1 METFA
6 RGHFNVDYEAR
17 IDWDRLRRERV
28 EKTQRHLKE
37 EGIDAL
43 LLWQDENVRYLTS
56 QRAIMLQ
63 YRSVTHYGVLL
74 SQEADPVLLTSGGE
88 IARVRESMPWIAHA
102 EAIPHMTEPGLVEN
116 VTRNQILP
124 YLEEYGVDKGK
135 VGIDAAT
142 FTMRRIFEQELS
154 GVEWVDGEHFM
165 YMSRVQKLPDEIKA
179 LQEATAIADAV
190 TQTAID
196 HVRAGVRECEVA
208 AEAMRTLFRYGGE
221 FAHVASPFVASGER
235 MSPPTRFA
243 TDKIIRHGDIVFIDI
258 GAMWG
263 GYFGDLGRTVI
274 CGKPSRRQQEIYTAV
289 YECLHAGVA
298 LMKPGHTNVQATE
311 AFIGKA
317 AEHSLE
323 KNFIN
328 LYIGHGCGIS
338 PNEPPYVGEA
348 ATGAMEVEF
357 EPNMVFAIE
366 PLIWV
371 PDVRGGGGVRIEDM
385 IWVREDGPE
394 YMSRAP
400 YCEALLIES
409 SR

>member
-1 METFA
+1 MDSFA
-6 RGHFNVDYEAR
+6 RGTFNVDYEAR
-17 IDWDRLRRERV
+17 IDWDRLRLERV
-28 EKTQRHLKE
+28 EKTQRHMKA

-74 SQEADPVLLTSGGE
+74 GQEAGPVLLTSGGE
-88 IARVRESMPWIAHA
+88 IDRVREAMPWVPHI

-124 YLEEYGVDKGK
+124 HLEAFGADRGK

-142 FTMRRIFEQELS
+142 FTMRQVFEKELA

-165 YMSRVQKLPDEIKA
+165 YLSRVRKLPDEIQA

-208 AEAMRTLFRYGGE
+208 AEAMRTLFRLGGE
-221 FAHVASPFVASGER
+221 FAHLASPFVASGER

-263 GYFGDLGRTVI
+263 GYFGDVGRTVI

-289 YECLHAGVA
+289 YECLHAGVEQ
-298 LMKPGHTNVQATE
+298 MRPGNTNVQATR
-311 AFIGKA
+311 AFLDKA
-317 AEHSLE
+317 AEHGLE

-328 LYIGHGCGIS
+328 LYIGHGCGVS

-348 ATGAMEVEF
+348 ATGAMEIEF
-357 EPNMVFAIE
+357 RPDMVFAIE

-371 PDVRGGGGVRIEDM
+371 PGVRGGGGVRVEDM

-400 YCEALLIES
+400 YCEELLI
-409 SR
+409 R

>member
-1 METFA
+1 MDSFA
-6 RGHFNVDYEAR
+6 RGTFNVDYEAR

-28 EKTQRHLKE
+28 EKTQRHMKT

-74 SQEADPVLLTSGGE
+74 GQEAGPVLLTSGGE
-88 IARVRESMPWIAHA
+88 IARVREAMPWVPHI
-102 EAIPHMTEPGLVEN
+102 ETIPHMTEPGLVEN
-116 VTRNQILP
+116 VTRNRILP
-124 YLEEYGVDKGK
+124 HLEAFGADRGK

-142 FTMRRIFEQELS
+142 FTMRRAFENALT

-165 YMSRVQKLPDEIKA
+165 YLSRVQKLPDEVQA

-208 AEAMRTLFRYGGE
+208 AEAMRTLFRLGGE
-221 FAHVASPFVASGER
+221 FAHLASPFVASGER

-263 GYFGDLGRTVI
+263 GYFGDVGRTVI

-289 YECLHAGVA
+289 YECLHAGVEQ
-298 LMKPGHTNVQATE
+298 MRPGNTNVQATRV
-311 AFIGKA
+311 FLDKA
-317 AEHSLE
+317 AEHGLE
-323 KNFIN
+323 NNFIN
-328 LYIGHGCGIS
+328 LYIG
-338 PNEPPYVGEA
+338 
-348 ATGAMEVEF
+348 
-357 EPNMVFAIE
+357 
-366 PLIWV
+366 
-371 PDVRGGGGVRIEDM
+371 
-385 IWVREDGPE
+385 
-394 YMSRAP
+394 
-400 YCEALLIES
+400 
-409 SR
+409 

>member
-1 METFA
+1 MDSFA
-6 RGHFNVDYEAR
+6 RGTFNVDYEAR

-28 EKTQRHLKE
+28 EKTQRHMKA

-74 SQEADPVLLTSGGE
+74 GQEAGPVLLTSGGE
-88 IARVRESMPWIAHA
+88 IDRVREAMPWVPHI

-116 VTRNQILP
+116 VTRNRILP
-124 YLEEYGVDKGK
+124 HLEAFGADRGK

-142 FTMRRIFEQELS
+142 FTMRQVFEKELA

-165 YMSRVQKLPDEIKA
+165 YLSRVQKLPDEIQA

-208 AEAMRTLFRYGGE
+208 AEAMRTLFRLGGE
-221 FAHVASPFVASGER
+221 FAHLASPFVASGER

-263 GYFGDLGRTVI
+263 GYFGDVGRTVI

-289 YECLHAGVA
+289 YECLHAGVEQ
-298 LMKPGHTNVQATE
+298 MRPGNTNVRATR
-311 AFIGKA
+311 AFLDKA
-317 AEHSLE
+317 AEHGLE

-328 LYIGHGCGIS
+328 LYIGHGCGVS

-348 ATGAMEVEF
+348 ATGAMEIEF
-357 EPNMVFAIE
+357 RPDMVFAIE

-371 PDVRGGGGVRIEDM
+371 PGVRGGGGVRVEDM

-400 YCEALLIES
+400 YCEELLI
-409 SR
+409 R

>member
-1 METFA
+1 MDSFA
-6 RGHFNVDYEAR
+6 RGTFNVDYEAR

-28 EKTQRHLKE
+28 EKTQRHMKA

-74 SQEADPVLLTSGGE
+74 GQEAGPVLLTSGGE
-88 IARVRESMPWIAHA
+88 IDRVREAMPWVPHI

-124 YLEEYGVDKGK
+124 HLEAFGADRGK

-142 FTMRRIFEQELS
+142 FTMRQVFEKVLA

-165 YMSRVQKLPDEIKA
+165 YLSRVQKLPDEIQA

-208 AEAMRTLFRYGGE
+208 AEAMRTLFRLGGE
-221 FAHVASPFVASGER
+221 FAHLASPFVASGER

-263 GYFGDLGRTVI
+263 GYFGDVGRTVI

-289 YECLHAGVA
+289 YECLHAGVEQ
-298 LMKPGHTNVQATE
+298 MRPGNTNVRATR
-311 AFIGKA
+311 AFLDKA
-317 AEHSLE
+317 AEHGLE

-328 LYIGHGCGIS
+328 LYIGHGCGVS

-348 ATGAMEVEF
+348 ATGAMEIEF
-357 EPNMVFAIE
+357 RPDMVFAIE

-371 PDVRGGGGVRIEDM
+371 PGVRGGGGVRVEDM

-400 YCEALLIES
+400 YCEELLIQ
-409 SR
+409 

>member
-1 METFA
+1 MDSFA
-6 RGHFNVDYEAR
+6 RGTFNVDYEAR
-17 IDWDRLRRERV
+17 IDWDRLRLERV
-28 EKTQRHLKE
+28 EKTQRRMKA

-74 SQEADPVLLTSGGE
+74 GQEAGPVLLTSGGE
-88 IARVRESMPWIAHA
+88 IDRVREAMPWVPHI

-124 YLEEYGVDKGK
+124 HLEAFGADRGK

-142 FTMRRIFEQELS
+142 FTMRQVFEKELA

-165 YMSRVQKLPDEIKA
+165 YLSRVRKLPDEIQA

-208 AEAMRTLFRYGGE
+208 AEAMRTLFRLGGE
-221 FAHVASPFVASGER
+221 FAHLASPFVASGER

-263 GYFGDLGRTVI
+263 GYFGDVGRTVI

-289 YECLHAGVA
+289 YECLHAGVEQ
-298 LMKPGHTNVQATE
+298 MRPGNTNVQATR
-311 AFIGKA
+311 AFLDKA
-317 AEHSLE
+317 AEHGLE

-328 LYIGHGCGIS
+328 LYIGHGCGVS

-348 ATGAMEVEF
+348 ATGAMEIEF
-357 EPNMVFAIE
+357 RPDMVFAIE

-371 PDVRGGGGVRIEDM
+371 PNVRGGGGVRVEDM

-400 YCEALLIES
+400 YCEELLI
-409 SR
+409 R

>member
-1 METFA
+1 MDSFA
-6 RGHFNVDYEAR
+6 RGTFNVDYEAR
-17 IDWDRLRRERV
+17 IDWDRLRLERV
-28 EKTQRHLKE
+28 EKTQRHMKA

-74 SQEADPVLLTSGGE
+74 GQEAGPVLLTSGGE
-88 IARVRESMPWIAHA
+88 IDRVREAMPWVPHI
-102 EAIPHMTEPGLVEN
+102 EPIPHMTEPGLVEN
-116 VTRNQILP
+116 VTRNHILP
-124 YLEEYGVDKGK
+124 HLEAFGADRGK
-135 VGIDAAT
+135 IGIDAAT
-142 FTMRRIFEQELS
+142 FTMRQVFEKELA

-165 YMSRVQKLPDEIKA
+165 YLSRVRKLPDEIQA

-208 AEAMRTLFRYGGE
+208 AEAMRTLFRLGGE
-221 FAHVASPFVASGER
+221 FAHLASPFVASGER

-263 GYFGDLGRTVI
+263 GYFGDVGRTVI

-289 YECLHAGVA
+289 YECLHAGVEQ
-298 LMKPGHTNVQATE
+298 MRPGNTNVRATR
-311 AFIGKA
+311 AFLDKA
-317 AEHSLE
+317 AEHGLE

-328 LYIGHGCGIS
+328 LYIGHGCGVS

-348 ATGAMEVEF
+348 ATGAMEIEF
-357 EPNMVFAIE
+357 QPDMVFAIE

-371 PDVRGGGGVRIEDM
+371 PGVRGGGGVRVEDM

-400 YCEALLIES
+400 YCEELLI
-409 SR
+409 R

>member
-1 METFA
+1 
-6 RGHFNVDYEAR
+6 
-17 IDWDRLRRERV
+17 
-28 EKTQRHLKE
+28 
-37 EGIDAL
+37 
-43 LLWQDENVRYLTS
+43 
-56 QRAIMLQ
+56 
-63 YRSVTHYGVLL
+63 
-74 SQEADPVLLTSGGE
+74 
-88 IARVRESMPWIAHA
+88 
-102 EAIPHMTEPGLVEN
+102 
-116 VTRNQILP
+116 
-124 YLEEYGVDKGK
+124 
-135 VGIDAAT
+135 
-142 FTMRRIFEQELS
+142 
-154 GVEWVDGEHFM
+154 
-165 YMSRVQKLPDEIKA
+165 
-179 LQEATAIADAV
+179 
-190 TQTAID
+190 
-196 HVRAGVRECEVA
+196 
-208 AEAMRTLFRYGGE
+208 
-221 FAHVASPFVASGER
+221 
-235 MSPPTRFA
+235 
-243 TDKIIRHGDIVFIDI
+243 
-258 GAMWG
+258 
-263 GYFGDLGRTVI
+263 
-274 CGKPSRRQQEIYTAV
+274 
-289 YECLHAGVA
+289 
-298 LMKPGHTNVQATE
+298 MKPGHTNVQATE